1 MRKKFD
7 AIIFDM
13 DGVMVDVSRSYRE
26 AIRQTAAYFLGRE
39 VTKEEVERIKNR
51 VGMNNDWDATYKL
64 IDDSKLAYEEVKS
77 YFQAVY
83 LGDNNNRGLITRE
96 RLLMTKKQFT
106 RLKDKYVKLGI
117 ATGRPRKEADYV
129 ISRNQLTGLFDCL
142 VCMEDVKRGKPYP
155 DSILMAIGILKTKN
169 PVYIGDSLSD
179 ILAAEAAGIPCFYI
193 GKQNVGTKRFP
204 SVIKL
209 YQYLL

>member
-1 MRKKFD
+1 MKID
-7 AIIFDM
+7 SIIFDM
-13 DGVMVDVSRSYRE
+13 DGVIVDVSKSYRE
-26 AIRQTAAYFLGRE
+26 AIRQTAGYFLGRE

-51 VGMNNDWDATYKL
+51 VGMSNDWDATYKL
-64 IDDSKLAYEEVKS
+64 IDDSKLAYEKVKS

-83 LGDNNNRGLITRE
+83 LGDNNNKGFITRE

-106 RLKDKYVKLGI
+106 RLKDKYLKLGI
-117 ATGRPRKEADYV
+117 ATGRPRKEAEYV

-155 DSILMAIGILKTKN
+155 DSILMAMDILKTN
-169 PVYIGDSLSD
+169 PVYIGDSPSD
-179 ILAAEAAGIPCFYI
+179 VLAAEAAGIPCFYI
-193 GKQNVGTKRFP
+193 GKQNIGTKKFS
-204 SVIKL
+204 SVIKV